1 MRNLRLCPYNVDGD
15 GIRAL
20 KRIPTKRIAVK
31 TTSVKHM
38 LFTDPQS
45 I

>member
-1 MRNLRLCPYNVDGD
+1 MRNLRLCPYNVDG
-15 GIRAL
+15 IRAL
-20 KRIPTKRIAVK
+20 KRIPTKQVAVK
-31 TTSVKHM
+31 TTSVEHM